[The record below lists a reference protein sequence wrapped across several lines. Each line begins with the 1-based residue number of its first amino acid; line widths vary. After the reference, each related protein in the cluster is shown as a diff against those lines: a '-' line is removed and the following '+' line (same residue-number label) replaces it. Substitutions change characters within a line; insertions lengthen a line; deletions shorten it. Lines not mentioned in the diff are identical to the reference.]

1 MICAAVE
8 RCAGMDVGKT
18 VLSVCVMTES
28 LDGEARMDRRIRD
41 RHSGLNSRKSNVE
54 NHTRTLLRYDI

>member
-1 MICAAVE
+1 
-8 RCAGMDVGKT
+8 MDVGKT

-28 LDGEARMDRRIRD
+28 LDGEARVDRRIRD